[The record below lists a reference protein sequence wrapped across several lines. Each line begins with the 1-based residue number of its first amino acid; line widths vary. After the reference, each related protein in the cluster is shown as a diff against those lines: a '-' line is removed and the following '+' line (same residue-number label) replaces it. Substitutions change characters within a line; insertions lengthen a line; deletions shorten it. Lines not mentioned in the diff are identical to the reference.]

1 MALNTSYYREELD
14 YLRQYAKLLAREN
27 PQLASFLA
35 HKEADPNVERL
46 MEGFAFLSGR
56 LREKIEDQFPEVT
69 IPLLNRLQ
77 PNFQRPV
84 PAMTIIEYTPNI
96 HRLTSPIKI
105 TRNEQV
111 MNAPQGDSQNASLP
125 GEESAMDEGTP
136 SCIFTLCRDFWLLPL
151 RISDIQQHSSVTHG
165 TLDIIFATSKNYRMT
180 AEDGNR
186 LRFWL
191 DGDEYSRNQLYLWL
205 SRYRSGAELISRG
218 RHYPQP
224 DIALTPTGFGA
235 EDSLLPWPSRV
246 HAGYRI
252 LQEYLCFPDA
262 MHFFDLSGMT
272 LPSGSLSNT
281 FTLRLQFDRPLPQN
295 LRISR
300 NSLRLHCTPAI
311 NLFTHRAMPFTPD
324 GTCQEYPLLASRK
337 YPDHYEIFCVT
348 GVHGL
353 EETPGRDDALHA
365 VARSREE
372 MALLPVDGTQHRM
385 EYHRSRQ
392 TLYWQHRTKPAL
404 WRDSPDHFIRLTHS
418 DGSFPDPERFHHEP
432 VAAALICTSANQ
444 PGALNPGDICMAVG
458 QNASTA
464 SFRNITVPTALLP
477 AVEDGSLHWSLL
489 SAMTLNYL
497 TLNDVDVL
505 RDTLRTFDRCGIHTP
520 LMARLSPEKL
530 NALEKLETRP
540 TDRLFRGIPV
550 RGLSSTLYINP
561 QPFTCEGEIYLLGTV
576 LSHFFALYA
585 SEKAWHMLTIINTQ
599 TQESWRWTERTG
611 QFPVM

>member
-14 YLRQYAKLLAREN
+14 YLRQYAKLLAQEN

-35 HKEADPNVERL
+35 HKEADPDVERL

-56 LREKIEDQFPEVT
+56 LREKIEDEFPEVT

-84 PAMTIIEYTPNI
+84 PAMTIIEYTPDI
-96 HRLTSPIKI
+96 HRLTSPVNI
-105 TRNEQV
+105 TRSEQV
-111 MNAPQGDSQNASLP
+111 MNAPQGYSPEASLP
-125 GEESAMDEGTP
+125 GEENGADDGP
-136 SCIFTLCRDFWLLPL
+136 PFCIFTLCRDFWLLPL
-151 RISDIQQHSSVTHG
+151 RISDIQQHNSPTHG
-165 TLDIIFATSKNYRMT
+165 MIDIIFATPKNYRIT
-180 AEDGNR
+180 VEDLSR

-205 SRYRSGAELISRG
+205 CRYRSGGELISNG

-224 DIALTPTGFGA
+224 DMALTPTGFEA

-246 HAGYRI
+246 HPGYRI

-262 MHFFDLSGMT
+262 MYFFDLSGVT
-272 LPSGSLSNT
+272 LPSGTLSNT
-281 FTLRLQFDRPLPQN
+281 FTLRLHFDRPLPQN

-300 NSLRLHCTPAI
+300 DSLRLHCTPAI
-311 NLFTHRAMPFTPD
+311 NLFTHNSVPFTPD
-324 GTCQEYPLLASRK
+324 GTDPEYSLLASRK
-337 YPDHYEIFCVT
+337 HPEHYEIFCVT
-348 GVHGL
+348 GLHGL
-353 EETPGRDDALHA
+353 EETPGRDNALHA
-365 VARSREE
+365 IARSREE
-372 MALLPVDGTQHRM
+372 TALLSLDDLQHRM
-385 EYHRSRQ
+385 EYHRDRQ
-392 TLYWQHRTKPAL
+392 ALYWQHRTKPAL
-404 WRDSPDHFIRLTHS
+404 WRDSPDHVIRVTLS

-432 VAAALICTSANQ
+432 VAAALICTSGNQ
-444 PGALNPGDICMAVG
+444 PCGLNPGDICMAVG

-464 SFRNITVPTALLP
+464 SFRNITVPTASLP
-477 AVEDGSLHWSLL
+477 AVADGALHWSLL

-505 RDTLRTFDRCGIHTP
+505 RDTLHTFDRCGIHTP

-550 RGLSSTLYINP
+550 RGLSSVLYVNP
-561 QPFTCEGEIYLLGTV
+561 QSFTCEGEIYLLGTV

-585 SEKAWHMLTIINTQ
+585 SENSWHMLTLINTQ
-599 TQESWRWTERTG
+599 TQEVWRWTERTG
-611 QFPVM
+611 QFPMM